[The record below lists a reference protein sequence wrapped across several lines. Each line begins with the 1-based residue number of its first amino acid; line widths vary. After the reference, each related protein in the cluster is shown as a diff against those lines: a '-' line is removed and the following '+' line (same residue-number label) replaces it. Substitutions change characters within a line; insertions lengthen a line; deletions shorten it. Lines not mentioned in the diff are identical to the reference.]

1 MDVAWPENCAF
12 TVSELIETEQRVIA
26 HALEMTVVGCFFLIA
41 VHRTL
46 RTVNVQNHPLMD
58 SAGHSSFYPPGIKQ
72 GKSLEVIVEYNE
84 AIKLDPQLAVAY
96 INRGNAYDNLG
107 QSERAIQ
114 DYDEA
119 IRLDP
124 QDTFAYI
131 NRGVAYYNL
140 DQFERAIED

>member
-1 MDVAWPENCAF
+1 MDVASPENCPF

-72 GKSLEVIVEYNE
+72 GKSLEVILLSKQFGLKPTHLACAGGISLRTLPSHQDSHSWVLGKAVGIIGVVVSCE
-84 AIKLDPQLAVAY
+84 AAV
-96 INRGNAYDNLG
+96 NGLSQQRD
-107 QSERAIQ
+107 
-114 DYDEA
+114 
-119 IRLDP
+119 
-124 QDTFAYI
+124 
-131 NRGVAYYNL
+131 
-140 DQFERAIED
+140 